1 MEPGPAASR
10 GVCGSNNLCV
20 AATAEEPVTREES
33 EESCSSGQVWKAAHR
48 KCCPAD
54 RPRVKTDSVTGNKS
68 CVACTVNEHCQNTG
82 EICPHGGIGGQ
93 LCGARPA
100 ASRGV
105 CGSNNLCVAATAEE
119 PVTREE
125 SEESCSSGQVWKA
138 AHRKCCPAD
147 RPRVKTDSLGNKS
160 CVACTVNEHCQYN
173 GEICYRST
181 GPLAKTCG
189 DPTKK
194 PCWSVQSK

>member
-1 MEPGPAASR
+1 MWSVLYMNIGQNTGEICPHGGIGGQLCGARPAASR
-10 GVCGSNNLCV
+10 GVCGNNNLCV

-33 EESCSSGQVWKAAHR
+33 EESCSSGQVWKAAFR
-48 KCCPAD
+48 MCCPVD

-105 CGSNNLCVAATAEE
+105 CSNYVCGRNLQTCPRQNSRGECIRSETGSV
-119 PVTREE
+119 R
-125 SEESCSSGQVWKA
+125 
-138 AHRKCCPAD
+138 
-147 RPRVKTDSLGNKS
+147 
-160 CVACTVNEHCQYN
+160 
-173 GEICYRST
+173 
-181 GPLAKTCG
+181 
-189 DPTKK
+189 
-194 PCWSVQSK
+194 